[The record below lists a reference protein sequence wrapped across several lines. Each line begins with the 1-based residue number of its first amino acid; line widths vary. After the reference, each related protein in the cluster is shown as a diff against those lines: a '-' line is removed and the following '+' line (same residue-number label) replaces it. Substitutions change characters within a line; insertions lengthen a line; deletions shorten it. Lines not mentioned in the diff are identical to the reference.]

1 MSGSIVLAGGLAA
14 IFAAITLLVA
24 SLASASAER
33 AQVHRSLAAI
43 QAIDTIPDSMRHDV
57 DVPFNDRVLAPALAR
72 FAAIT
77 RKFTPA
83 GFEDRI
89 RRWLELAGNP
99 VTWDVERM
107 LAFKMV
113 GLVSGLAGGVLLGF
127 AFGGKVLTLIGL
139 PAACAAAGFFVP
151 DLLLVSKGQVRQEQ
165 IQRDLPDALDLLT
178 ISVEAGLAFDAALA
192 QVARNTQGPL
202 AEEFFRVLQEMQ
214 IGMSRSDAIR
224 ALGARTTVAELK
236 GFVTAMV
243 QADAFGVPIANVLR
257 VQSKEQ
263 RVKRSQ
269 RAEEKAQKVP
279 VKILFP
285 LIFCILPSLFIVI
298 IGPAAITIYHQFIQ
312 HGIQ

>member
-1 MSGSIVLAGGLAA
+1 MSGSVVLAGGLAA
-14 IFAAITLLVA
+14 IFVAITLVVT
-24 SLASASAER
+24 SMASASAER
-33 AQVHRSLAAI
+33 AQVNRSLAAI
-43 QAIDTIPDSMRHDV
+43 RAIDNIPDSMRHDV
-57 DVPFNDRVLAPALAR
+57 EVPFNDRVLVPALLR

-77 RKFTPA
+77 RRFTPA

-89 RRWLELAGNP
+89 RKWLEMAGNP
-99 VTWDVERM
+99 PRWDVERV

-113 GLVSGLAGGVLLGF
+113 GLLAGAAGGLLLGF
-127 AFGGKVLTLIGL
+127 VFGGKVLTLIGL
-139 PAACAAAGFFVP
+139 PVACAAAGFFLP
-151 DLLLVSKGQVRQEQ
+151 DLLLVDRGQRRQEQ
-165 IQRDLPDALDLLT
+165 IQKDLPDALDLLT
-178 ISVEAGLAFDAALA
+178 ISVEAGLAFDAALS

-214 IGMSRSDAIR
+214 IGSSRSDAIR
-224 ALGARTTVAELK
+224 ALGTRTTVAELK
-236 GFVTAMV
+236 GFATAMV
-243 QADAFGVPIANVLR
+243 QADAFGVPVANVLR

-298 IGPAAITIYHQFIQ
+298 IGPAAITIYHQIIH
-312 HGIQ
+312 HGT